1 MAAPPPVK
9 ERREKR
15 SITSAREKEEGRKV
29 AWIGCTG
36 KRWLC
41 RDTEEGSCDGEIKGG
56 TNGGRSKR
64 TFPKGEEEILFH
76 RQKKRRLQCLNL
88 KLGKTYIFQ
97 LGIQCSL
104 FNPISLLPGHI
115 GPKMEWNGHPGSVRK
130 NGEEVELAQSPMH
143 ILQVVAEKGVVGPLA
158 PYAVGMLRAAT
169 GDRSG

>member
-1 MAAPPPVK
+1 M
-9 ERREKR
+9 
-15 SITSAREKEEGRKV
+15 
-29 AWIGCTG
+29 
-36 KRWLC
+36 C

-130 NGEEVELAQSPMH
+130 KLGRGGVGAEPHAYFTGSSGKGCSRPTRSLRSRYVASCNRRQVRIIPFPLSPSR
-143 ILQVVAEKGVVGPLA
+143 GC
-158 PYAVGMLRAAT
+158 
-169 GDRSG
+169 